1 MRFVPILVLLFFNL
15 LSNAQSLTG
24 IWAGKRTQNAGG
36 CFPEYSLELHII
48 YMKNNSF
55 IGNAYSYDKDRY
67 TKINFTGKFNPLT
80 NRMVIIENAVLQ
92 YNVPDNCIPCIK
104 TYDLTFTKNG
114 TSEALLGE
122 WKGHEMGNNQNCQPG
137 KITLARQTKASFPVD
152 VYQNDTLASLQK
164 NLLLQNRRKE
174 LVQTVPI
181 DTSFIHIEMY
191 DNAEIDDDTVTV
203 FLNNT
208 LLLYKKRLTNKP
220 LTLDVNVFPDT
231 DYELMMYADNLGRI
245 PPNTSLM
252 VITAGRK
259 RYQLHLSSSEQ
270 KSATVRFRYEPKPG
284 SKY

>member
-1 MRFVPILVLLFFNL
+1 MRFLLIPALLFFYL
-15 LSNAQSLTG
+15 LSNAQPLTG

-55 IGNAYSYDKDRY
+55 IGNAYSFDKDRY
-67 TKINFTGKFNPLT
+67 TKINFTGKFNPLN
-80 NRMVIIENAVLQ
+80 NRMVIIESAVLQ
-92 YNVPDNCIPCIK
+92 YNVPDNCVPCIK

-114 TSEALLGE
+114 SSESLLGE
-122 WKGHEMGNNQNCQPG
+122 WKGHEMGNNHNCQPG

-152 VYQNDTLASLQK
+152 VYQNDTLATLQK
-164 NLLLQNRRKE
+164 DLRLQNRQKE
-174 LVQTVPI
+174 LVQTVSI

-191 DNAEIDDDTVTV
+191 DNAEIDGDTVTV

-231 DYELMMYADNLGRI
+231 DYELMMYADNLGSI

-270 KSATVRFRYEPKPG
+270 KSATVRFRYEKAS
-284 SKY
+284 SK

>member
-1 MRFVPILVLLFFNL
+1 MRFFLIPALLFFYL
-15 LSNAQSLTG
+15 LSNAQPLPG

-55 IGNAYSYDKDRY
+55 IGNAYSFDKDRY

-92 YNVPDNCIPCIK
+92 YNVPDNCVPCIK

-114 TSEALLGE
+114 TAEALLGE
-122 WKGHEMGNNQNCQPG
+122 WKGHEMGNTHNCQPG

-152 VYQNDTLASLQK
+152 VYQNDTLATLQK
-164 NLLLQNRRKE
+164 NLRLQNRQKE
-174 LVQTVPI
+174 LVQTVSI

-191 DNAEIDDDTVTV
+191 DNAEIDGDTVTV

-231 DYELMMYADNLGRI
+231 DYELMMYADNLGSI

-270 KSATVRFRYEPKPG
+270 KSATVRFRYEKAS
-284 SKY
+284 SK